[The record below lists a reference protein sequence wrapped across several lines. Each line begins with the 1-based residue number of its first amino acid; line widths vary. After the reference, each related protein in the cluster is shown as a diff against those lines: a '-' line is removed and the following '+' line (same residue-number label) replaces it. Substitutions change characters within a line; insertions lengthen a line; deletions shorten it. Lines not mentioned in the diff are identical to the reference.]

1 MFSLISVIVKSKTD
15 LLNSDDLY
23 QFEEIICIW
32 APKGKLLK
40 VQYRKNAFTDQL
52 FLQNNEK
59 FNKHEIKID
68 TKNIKKI

>member
-1 MFSLISVIVKSKTD
+1 M
-15 LLNSDDLY
+15 
-23 QFEEIICIW
+23 
-32 APKGKLLK
+32 LLK

-59 FNKHEIKID
+59 LNKHEIKID